1 MANEIEYEPMPDGS
15 ANTMMPSTE
24 AKLRGL
30 FKYYENPNLTFV
42 DVADARFLLGKIKER
57 DAEIE
62 RLKKLCPA
70 PPSS

>member
-1 MANEIEYEPMPDGS
+1 MANLEYEPMPDGS
-15 ANTMMPSTE
+15 ENTMLPSTE
-24 AKLRGL
+24 AKLRGM
-30 FKYYENPNLTFV
+30 FRYYENRKLSFV
-42 DVADARFLLGKIKER
+42 DVSDARFLLGKIKER